1 MGRRERELTI
11 KFFSA
16 PFPHVAKREKE
27 GKFDSYENE
36 WRCLWWNSS
45 IDATKQEF
53 SVHEQIGKRM
63 NMDFPNIEIQEG
75 ECGGGGEMVGEY
87 RNKKCLATPRT
98 TSTTSEYAN
107 KEIHDSI
114 TEKYISL
121 LPYK

>member
-27 GKFDSYENE
+27 GKFDSYENAR
-36 WRCLWWNSS
+36 RCAVEFVLTH
-45 IDATKQEF
+45 ATKQEF
-53 SVHEQIGKRM
+53 SVYEQIGKRM

-98 TSTTSEYAN
+98 TSTTSKYAN

>member
-1 MGRRERELTI
+1 M
-11 KFFSA
+11 
-16 PFPHVAKREKE
+16 AKREKE

-75 ECGGGGEMVGEY
+75 ECGGGERWLGNTET
-87 RNKKCLATPRT
+87 RNVWQPLVPPAPPPNTQTKKYMIA
-98 TSTTSEYAN
+98 
-107 KEIHDSI
+107 
-114 TEKYISL
+114 
-121 LPYK
+121 